1 MSSKK
6 LKRKIVL
13 DHFYHTKDNP
23 DGYNPGEEI
32 EVDEAE
38 AQRLLSIRGAAHEP
52 NQPPRPA
59 PDRKPEKPQDE
70 DPGDSEPF
78 VNLDLPDGT
87 KDLLVAAGLE
97 TVDDVRQAME
107 AEGGLAAIEGIGK
120 VKAEQIAEEI
130 GKVS

>member
-1 MSSKK
+1 MAKK

-13 DHFYHTKDNP
+13 DHFSSK
-23 DGYNPGEEI
+23 PGAEGVPGQEI
-32 EVDEAE
+32 EVDEKV
-38 AQRLLSIRGAAHEP
+38 AQKWLADRGAAHEP
-52 NQPPRPA
+52 NA
-59 PDRKPEKPQDE
+59 KKVPDRKPEKPKDE

-87 KDLLVAAGLE
+87 KELLVAAGLE
-97 TVDDVRQAME
+97 TVEDVRQAME

-130 GKVS
+130 SKVS